1 MKNYLLPNRFKSIGW
16 ALFMPSFISGIIIL
30 STDFKWVETEGHLPA
45 VYYDDFFG
53 DRSFF
58 TLAKTSIVQ
67 NVTAILLIA
76 GGLILGFTR
85 EKVEDEYITSLRL
98 KSVMWSMLISYV
110 LLLLLY
116 LTVYG
121 LFFLNIM
128 VICMFLPLVLYI
140 FRFHYL
146 LYKNKNN

>member
-30 STDFKWVETEGHLPA
+30 STDFKWVETEAHLPA